1 MKIPITNTM
10 ATEKSHRI
18 ARNLRS
24 LAQADGL
31 VPPNELFDL
40 ADALD
45 AAAKMFFGQSTA
57 PFGVRAAFYEAKK
70 AASRAYARQLNGRKD
85 TALRAGGAIGG

>member
-1 MKIPITNTM
+1 MPK
-10 ATEKSHRI
+10 ATEKSTRI
-18 ARNLRS
+18 ARNLRA

-31 VPPNELFDL
+31 SPPHELFAL

-45 AAAKMFFGQSTA
+45 AAAARYFVKRPSFGDRT
-57 PFGVRAAFYEAKK
+57 AFYEAKK
-70 AASRAYARQLNGRKD
+70 AASRVYARQLNGRKD